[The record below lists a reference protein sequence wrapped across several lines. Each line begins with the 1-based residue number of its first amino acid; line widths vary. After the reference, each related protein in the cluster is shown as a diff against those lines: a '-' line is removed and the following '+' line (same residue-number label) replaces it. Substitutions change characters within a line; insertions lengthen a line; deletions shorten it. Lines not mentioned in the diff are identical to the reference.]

1 MGNGKAT
8 CACCFSP
15 FSIPYSLFADPMQVI
30 NYKSKVFK
38 GSLRQLLLSDLNE
51 LWQLDMRCFVDGEA
65 YERETF
71 RYLLSNPDAIARQI
85 RSEYDEMSAFAIGV
99 IEQDGVGHITTVGV
113 APEYRRRGLAR
124 LILQEI
130 ERSFSVRG
138 VTTVRLEVRTLNV
151 AAQKLYENLGYV
163 TVQRMNQYYSNGDDG
178 YLMVKSLQKLD

>member
-1 MGNGKAT
+1 MESGGAL
-8 CACCFSP
+8 FFPILHSHP
-15 FSIPYSLFADPMQVI
+15 PFADSMQVI

-130 ERSFSVRG
+130 ERSFIARG
-138 VTTVRLEVRTLNV
+138 VTTVRWKFRTPLNV
-151 AAQKLYENLGYV
+151 AAQKLYENLGYA

-178 YLMVKSLQKLD
+178 YLMVKSLQKFD